1 MAFISCILL
10 SYYRGIVVLD
20 GGHGWFHT
28 LRRGG
33 CQAPCLRVFPLVTA
47 LPAIGPTTMNVVESA
62 VVLVRWGW
70 RMRGWLLGDRGPARW
85 L

>member
-1 MAFISCILL
+1 MVEHCRVVVRIGGGML
-10 SYYRGIVVLD
+10 SSGSIYGVVVGVD

-47 LPAIGPTTMNVVESA
+47 LPAIGLRGS
-62 VVLVRWGW
+62 LVIA
-70 RMRGWLLGDRGPARW
+70 RG
-85 L
+85 